1 MVLYSVWSEGKK
13 LLTIVSA
20 LAFALSVV
28 HLAYDDFCRLTPEEF
43 GAVCD
48 AWHENREAT
57 LHDEWERMRLLATIT
72 IQPHVKG
79 KLSPQRLLP
88 FPWEREKTKK
98 TSLEDRP
105 VTREEDRRRLEAL
118 MRRMER

>member
-1 MVLYSVWSEGKK
+1 MCE
-13 LLTIVSA
+13 
-20 LAFALSVV
+20 
-28 HLAYDDFCRLTPEEF
+28 AYQDHEE
-43 GAVCD
+43 
-48 AWHENREAT
+48 T
-57 LHDEWERMRLLATIT
+57 LLHDQWERMRLLATIT

-88 FPWEREKTKK
+88 FPWERQQAKK

-118 MRRMER
+118 LKRMG

>member
-1 MVLYSVWSEGKK
+1 MYSVWSEGKK

-28 HLAYDDFCRLTPEEF
+28 HLAYDDFCRLTPDEF
-43 GAVCD
+43 EAVCD
-48 AWHENREAT
+48 AWHDDREHT

-88 FPWEREKTKK
+88 FPWEWEKTKK